1 MPRHTR
7 FQAPPSQDPLGGAKT
22 SLAFRLNLGFFFRQ
36 LGVFLMMDLLLLGM
50 AVFGIFLYG
59 ETRCADVAAL
69 VEERGVP
76 SAEAL
81 PWIEASDYTISLLD
95 REPEGISLSLPWLTP
110 RSETQ
115 QALRS
120 YDLTSYYTVELVQ
133 DNIPYAITVSLSGIY
148 RALYWAGVVLLVCQ
162 GLSLITGLFRSNR
175 SIHKVLRPIQDLAAT
190 AARLNSMTHMSRQE
204 LQALA
209 GELEEVLGFVRRYIR
224 FDVLDEPVGAIELCG
239 YTPEQLREYSHYP
252 EKHFGQPHFLACYTD
267 GPALLAVN
275 KLRTV
280 VRQTELAA
288 YAAFRDADGN
298 VTRGDMILGLNRL
311 SSLMWIFMIKLKA
324 GRYERK

>member
-1 MPRHTR
+1 MPEKKDLNVLIGTNIR
-7 FQAPPSQDPLGGAKT
+7 QAREAAGFTQEKFSEMIGIGPK
-22 SLAFRLNLGFFFRQ
+22 SLSA
-36 LGVFLMMDLLLLGM
+36 
-50 AVFGIFLYG
+50 I
-59 ETRCADVAAL
+59 
-69 VEERGVP
+69 ERGTV
-76 SAEAL
+76 
-81 PWIEASDYTISLLD
+81 
-95 REPEGISLSLPWLTP
+95 GISLAALKRVCSTLSVSSDSIIFGRTEENDVSALTARLALLTEEDVRRMSNQGTRGPVVVNRDQMLTP
-110 RSETQ
+110 GARDYLREHRVEVVYPQGEAAGDGAPSAPAKYRTLFGAALNEKPEHMTHLKGNVLVFKDHPRIAFRGWIDALEAEILLTQ
-115 QALRS
+115 QA
-120 YDLTSYYTVELVQ
+120 
-133 DNIPYAITVSLSGIY
+133 A
-148 RALYWAGVVLLVCQ
+148 AGE
-162 GLSLITGLFRSNR
+162 GYG
-175 SIHKVLRPIQDLAAT
+175 
-190 AARLNSMTHMSRQE
+190 
-204 LQALA
+204 ALA